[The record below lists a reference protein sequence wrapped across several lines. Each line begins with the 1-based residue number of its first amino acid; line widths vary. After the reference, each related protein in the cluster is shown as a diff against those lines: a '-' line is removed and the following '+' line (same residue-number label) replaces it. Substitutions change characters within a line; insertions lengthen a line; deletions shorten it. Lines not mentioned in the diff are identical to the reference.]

1 MTLSLPKN
9 YIYESCDECGI
20 CLEKCPVMELPPS
33 IAKREIG
40 NLRRGVFSKVLL
52 QCTSCMDCDFFCP
65 NSSNPAELILQRWN
79 EKNSQDGLL
88 LRARYFLPHSRPN
101 FRTYLIERMSGEE
114 IKILHSWAEMTP
126 AEEVCYP
133 GCNIITTPL
142 LTRTKALSGLDIRG
156 TLDYCCGEMYF
167 RMGLFEQVRAVAR
180 KLQNYFQALAP
191 SKVTILCTAGYYMF
205 TVVLPHFGAKFD
217 FEIESY
223 LELLKRRFSTGEL
236 GIQNPLGT
244 RIAIQDSCYAKQFGS
259 EYMNLPRELL
269 AIAGA
274 NVVEMTHSRE
284 CMLCCGIGAGFT
296 PWRAY
301 NPLIMARESVKILRE
316 AKKSGA
322 EAIAVYCSGC
332 LQMLRSAAVLYREGP
347 PTFHILELLGAAMGE
362 DVRAS
367 QGDIGR
373 KLFWGA
379 LENQFPTLL
388 SRKSLEPPRIT
399 PDIQAPSY
407 LPRL

>member
-1 MTLSLPKN
+1 ML
-9 YIYESCDECGI
+9 G
-20 CLEKCPVMELPPS
+20 LPPS
-33 IAKREIG
+33 IAKREIR
-40 NLRRGVFSKVLL
+40 NLRNGLFSKVLL

-65 NSSNPAELILQRWN
+65 NSSNPAELILERWS
-79 EKNSQDGLL
+79 EKNAQDGLL

-101 FRTYLIERMSGEE
+101 FRTYLIEKMSREE
-114 IKILHSWAEMTP
+114 IEILRSWAKMTP

-142 LTRTKALSGLDIRG
+142 LTQTKALSGLEVRG

-167 RMGLFEQVRAVAR
+167 RMGLFEQVREVAR

-217 FEIESY
+217 FEIEPY
-223 LELLKRRFSTGEL
+223 LQFLERRFSNGELEIKNPL
-236 GIQNPLGT
+236 GIQL
-244 RIAIQDSCYAKQFGS
+244 AIQDSCYAKQFGN
-259 EYMNLPRELL
+259 EYMELPRKLL
-269 AIAGA
+269 AGAGA
-274 NVVEMTHSRE
+274 KIVEMTHSHE
-284 CMLCCGIGAGFT
+284 CMLCCGIGGGFS

-301 NPLIMARESVKILRE
+301 NPLIMARESTKILRE

-322 EAIAVYCSGC
+322 EAIAVYCAGC
-332 LQMLRSAAVLYREGP
+332 LQMLRTAAVLYREGP
-347 PTFHILELLGAAMGE
+347 PVFHILELLGAAMGE

-373 KLFWGA
+373 KLLQGT
-379 LENQFPTLL
+379 LKNQFPTLL
-388 SRKSLEPPRIT
+388 SHKSFEPPPIT
-399 PDIQAPSY
+399 PDTEMPSY
-407 LPRL
+407 LPKL